1 MFKFFFKKADR
12 VETLIFEY
20 LDTVGKCQENFARA
34 MSACLLYG
42 SRGEDFDFYLKQ
54 THKYESR
61 ADDIHQ
67 EINDLMYGKA
77 LIPESRGDILGL
89 LESIERIPNR
99 FEHILYMIQNQRITV
114 PRRIWAD
121 IQEMIK
127 ISLEC
132 CDLLVR
138 QVNTLFKKNEDLRA
152 LMAQIDTNESYC
164 DHIERKMI
172 TKAFEDPGIDP
183 FDKLQL
189 RELVESLG
197 DISDL
202 ADQISRRINIISLK
216 RRV

>member
-1 MFKFFFKKADR
+1 MYKFFFKKAHR
-12 VETLIFEY
+12 VESLIFEY
-20 LDTVGKCQENFARA
+20 LETIGKCQANFSNA

-42 SRGEDFDFYLKQ
+42 TRGEDFGFYLKE

-61 ADDIHQ
+61 ADDIYQ
-67 EINDLMYGKA
+67 EINELMYGKA

-89 LESIERIPNR
+89 LGSIERIPNR
-99 FEHILYMIQNQRITV
+99 FERILYMIQTQRITV
-114 PRRIWAD
+114 PRSIWTD
-121 IQEMIK
+121 IQELVK

-132 CDLLVR
+132 CDLLIR
-138 QVNTLFKKNEDLRA
+138 QVNTLFQKKEDLRE
-152 LMAQIDTNESYC
+152 LMGQIDAKESHC
-164 DHIERKMI
+164 DFIERRVI
-172 TKAFEDPGIDP
+172 TKAFEDNSIEP

-202 ADQISRRINIISLK
+202 TDQVSRRINIISLK